1 MSIGN
6 TKRQAPDPLHMDT
19 IMDTMKT
26 SILITPALHE
36 RLKVEAAVERRSMS
50 SAIEA
55 LCWKALEG
63 TGSTRDRVDQ
73 MLTNAREAIG
83 Q

>member
-1 MSIGN
+1 
-6 TKRQAPDPLHMDT
+6 
-19 IMDTMKT
+19 MKT

-55 LCWKALEG
+55 LCWKALKG
-63 TGSTRDRVDQ
+63 TGSTEDRVNQLLGD
-73 MLTNAREAIG
+73 RS
-83 Q
+83 